1 MWSFPHRARPRTDEG
16 VVQAQ
21 AALDAAQATLDAA
34 IIAAKGRRE
43 KAVAGARAKKLRDGR
58 GETEGKGTGRH
69 ELVNPLGLDDR
80 TMEIL
85 ERINNSSR
93 VALAADRGTQQ
104 PQPQQGHV

>member
-1 MWSFPHRARPRTDEG
+1 MWSFPHRARPRIDEG

-69 ELVNPLGLDDR
+69 EVVNPLGLDDR

>member
-1 MWSFPHRARPRTDEG
+1 MWSFPHRARPRIDEG

-58 GETEGKGTGRH
+58 G
-69 ELVNPLGLDDR
+69 GLDDR